1 MKKILSTIVCFILV
15 FGLVGCTPKVVKNT
29 KKSIEE
35 IGEVTVK
42 SIEQIQ
48 TANRLYDALTEEEKT
63 QVENYDV
70 LEKANKRLAEVLFA
84 EIKIQI
90 EDAAKLENGFF
101 AQYYD
106 VNALVRAR
114 TNAQNAVDNSNVDEY
129 VGVYQTLKNE
139 VEAFNNY
146 IKTEQEKSFSK
157 ITGNGDYPFS
167 VKESEV
173 EYGMCL
179 ASYIKQS
186 SDYPVEPCFFDSD
199 TTDERPIFHF
209 SLKND
214 VCVYSYE
221 LRNIETK
228 WIEVQDENG
237 EFKKAFVNTEIVLYD
252 APDSWEPSNEL
263 YPLGEGGCY
272 LFVNKDKGIT
282 LAIKD
287 LVGGKGYILYSY

>member
-1 MKKILSTIVCFILV
+1 MKKILSAIVCFILV
-15 FGLVGCTPKVVKNT
+15 FGLVGCAPKAVKKT
-29 KKSIEE
+29 QKSIEK

-63 QVENYDV
+63 QVENYNV
-70 LEKANKRLAEVLFA
+70 LEKANKRLAEILYA

-90 EDAAKLENGFF
+90 EDSAKLESGFF

-106 VNALVRAR
+106 VNALVKAR

-129 VGVYQTLKNE
+129 VGVYQTLKKE

-146 IKTEQEKSFSK
+146 IKTEQEKSLSK
-157 ITGNGDYPFS
+157 ITGNGDFPFA
-167 VKESEV
+167 VKEFEV
-173 EYGMCL
+173 ECCGS
-179 ASYIKQS
+179 SYIKQS
-186 SDYPVEPCFFDSD
+186 SDYPVQPSFFDSD
-199 TTDERPIFHF
+199 TTDERPIFLF
-209 SLKND
+209 EMKDD

-221 LRNIETK
+221 LRNTETK
-228 WIEVQDENG
+228 WIQVQDENG
-237 EFKKAFVNTEIVLYD
+237 EFKKAFVNTELVLYD
-252 APDSWEPSNEL
+252 APDSWMPNNEL
-263 YPLGEGGCY
+263 YPLGEGDCY

-287 LVGGKGYILYSY
+287 LVDGKGYILYSF